1 MCSNLSKS
9 FRHIM
14 KKKKRISDDKS
25 MDSKTRTDAN
35 KQTEETKKNAII
47 NLVDQAV
54 NECILRSYDRH
65 YNLFE

>member
-1 MCSNLSKS
+1 
-9 FRHIM
+9 
-14 KKKKRISDDKS
+14 